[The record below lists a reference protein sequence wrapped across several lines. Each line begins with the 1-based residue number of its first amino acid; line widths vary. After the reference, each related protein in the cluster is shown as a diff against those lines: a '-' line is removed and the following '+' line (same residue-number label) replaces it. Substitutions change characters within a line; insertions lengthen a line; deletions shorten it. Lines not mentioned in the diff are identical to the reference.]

1 MRLGLKPV
9 NDLNVEGKAD
19 GPNGFFAPEDFQ
31 CSVVVAAAL
40 TQADA
45 VAING
50 HQRDQN
56 HVRQDEGGIG
66 GRLMNAVQAGR
77 DDCVPVN
84 RVKGEGRIGVGAGQ
98 GDSDACGQ
106 QVGFDGTGV
115 DFPRRWPVT
124 GNGACALKVGDNL
137 RGQRFGDVPFRL
149 GTLSPHGLD
158 ETATG
163 LPHGGAQFGFG
174 KSGWGK

>member
-9 NDLNVEGKAD
+9 NDLNVEGEAD
-19 GPNGFFAPEDFQ
+19 GPNGGVAPQEFQ
-31 CSVVVAAAL
+31 CSVIVAAAL
-40 TQADA
+40 AQADA
-45 VAING
+45 ITINR
-50 HQRDQN
+50 HQRDQY
-56 HVRQDEGGIG
+56 HVWRNDGSSG

-77 DDCVPVN
+77 DDRVAVN

-98 GDSDACGQ
+98 GDSDARGQ
-106 QVGFDGTGV
+106 QVRLNRAGV

-124 GNGACALKVGDNL
+124 GNGACVLKVGNNL

-174 KSGWGK
+174 ESGWGE